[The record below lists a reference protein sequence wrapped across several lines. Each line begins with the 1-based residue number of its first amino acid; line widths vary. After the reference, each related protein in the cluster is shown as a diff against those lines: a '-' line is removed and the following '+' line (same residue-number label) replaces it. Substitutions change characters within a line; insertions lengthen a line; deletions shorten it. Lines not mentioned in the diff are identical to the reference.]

1 MEQRSI
7 EVVNAYFR
15 MIDYPHAKQVFRV
28 RRWAKN
34 VKTGKE
40 SVEHAYGITSAD
52 AEKAS
57 PQQLLEWNRG
67 HWAVESK
74 NHYRRDVTFGEDRST
89 VRVGSGPA
97 NSAVCNNIALAVI
110 LGRKKEFESV
120 PAAARH
126 FSQNRGDAFC
136 AIELSPRE

>member
-1 MEQRSI
+1 M
-7 EVVNAYFR
+7 
-15 MIDYPHAKQVFRV
+15 
-28 RRWAKN
+28 RRCSKN

-40 SVEHAYGITSAD
+40 SVEYAYGITSAD

-57 PQQLLEWNRG
+57 PKQLLEWNRG
-67 HWAVESK
+67 HWEVESK

-97 NSAVCNNIALAVI
+97 NSAVCSNIALAVI
-110 LGRKKEFESV
+110 LGQKKEFESV
-120 PAAARH
+120 SSAARH

-136 AIELSPRE
+136 ATGLSP